1 MAENAARTGRL
12 VRSFCDARLPE
23 PGKARVQAAP
33 WPPPAP
39 VAIPAHD
46 TPGGAA
52 LPALEPHIESLVA
65 IGFKEIVEFS
75 LQIPGNA
82 ALFTVLA
89 AVAIQNAS
97 VKAPRDVRPP
107 VPETSGLT
115 PRPACRN

>member
-52 LPALEPHIESLVA
+52 LPAQA
-65 IGFKEIVEFS
+65 
-75 LQIPGNA
+75 
-82 ALFTVLA
+82 
-89 AVAIQNAS
+89 
-97 VKAPRDVRPP
+97 PP
-107 VPETSGLT
+107 VAPLLLVYAEFRLRRTDQANEAADLLLPELLADA
-115 PRPACRN
+115 RA

>member
-1 MAENAARTGRL
+1 MRRFPEEIRRVRAGTEGVVAENAARTGRL

-65 IGFKEIVEFS
+65 
-75 LQIPGNA
+75 

-89 AVAIQNAS
+89 AVAIRKAS
-97 VKAPRDVRPP
+97 VKAPRDVRPQCP
-107 VPETSGLT
+107 K
-115 PRPACRN
+115 PAA